1 MLEVML
7 RNLLPIPAQHRFR
20 SVSNKIKKDS
30 YNAALVSDVIQ
41 SKFVTRLGFQSGRI
55 SKIDNNN

>member
-20 SVSNKIKKDS
+20 SVSKKIKKDG